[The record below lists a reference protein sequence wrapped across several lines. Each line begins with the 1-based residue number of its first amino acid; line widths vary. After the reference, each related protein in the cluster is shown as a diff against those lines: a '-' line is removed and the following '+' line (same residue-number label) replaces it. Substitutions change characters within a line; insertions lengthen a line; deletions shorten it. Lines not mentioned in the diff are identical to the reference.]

1 MNIYLLT
8 QNESNGW
15 WDSFDSII
23 VAAKTEE
30 DAKSIHPW
38 DGKYTNNW
46 GSKDWASKP
55 ENVTAKLIG
64 IAIEGIERGVILS
77 SINAG

>member
-8 QNESNGW
+8 QDENDG

-23 VAAKTEE
+23 VTAKTEE

-38 DGKYTNNW
+38 DGKYTVNW
-46 GSKDWASKP
+46 SSRVWASKP

-64 IAIEGIERGVILS
+64 IAVEGIERGVILGS
-77 SINAG
+77 FNAG